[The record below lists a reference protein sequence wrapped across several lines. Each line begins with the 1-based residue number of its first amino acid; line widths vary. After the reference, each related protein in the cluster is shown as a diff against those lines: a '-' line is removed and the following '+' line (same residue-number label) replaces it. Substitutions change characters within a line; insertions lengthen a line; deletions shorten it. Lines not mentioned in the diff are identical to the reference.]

1 MSERKVKVNGV
12 MTAVTLDKTKKY
24 KYNKSGD
31 LVEATT
37 VSDSDIIIAGSK
49 SSLRRI
55 ADLERNVSIL
65 ATQLT
70 TTDGQATDTDDASF
84 ATTVTNTTRFK
95 ATVRQDA
102 VADHRANIDMNGNKI
117 VEVGTPS
124 AATDAANKSYVDT
137 AVTNGLNSKDPVIT
151 LAGDASGSVTLT
163 NLGSGTLTVT
173 IADDSHNHTI
183 ANVDGLQAALDAKL
197 ASASYT
203 AADVLTKIKTV
214 DGAGS
219 GLDADLLDGQ
229 SSAYYATAA
238 SVTSEASTR
247 AAGDTSTLTSAQSY
261 TDTAISNLVN
271 GASAAFDTLSEI
283 QNAMATDAELSAAIA
298 AITVGNGTMTV
309 AAGTGMTGGGA
320 FSANQTGASTVT
332 LSHADTSTVANVTA
346 SGRKYVTGLTF
357 DGFGHVTGVTTGTE
371 TVVNT
376 DTNTTYTAGAGLT
389 LTGTVFSLTDLSTAT
404 SLTALTGAN
413 VVSDIDVDAYGRV
426 TALATRTMTLE
437 NLGYVGALNANYITN
452 TNQLTNGSGYVTSSG
467 VTSVGV
473 AAGNGLTGGGTVTT
487 TGTLTLNVVGGN
499 GISVAADSVTMSG
512 AYSGNFTV
520 TGAITATGDVTA
532 YSDDRLKTDVVTIDG
547 AMDRVSAIRG
557 VNFTR
562 ISDGSRSTGVVA
574 QELKAVLPEAVHT
587 DENGVHHVAY
597 GNVVG
602 LLIEAV
608 KELKAEIEA
617 LKF

>member
-24 KYNKSGD
+24 KYDKSGA

-70 TTDGQATDTDDASF
+70 TTDGAATDTDDASF
-84 ATTVTNTTRFK
+84 STTVTNTTRFK

-102 VADHRANIDMNGNKI
+102 LSDHRANIDMNGNKI

-124 AATDAANKSYVDT
+124 AAADAANKSYVDT

-151 LAGDASGSVTLT
+151 LTGDVTGTGTMT
-163 NLGSGTLTVT
+163 NLGSVSITTAV
-173 IADDSHNHTI
+173 ANDSHTHAFGNLTGRPTTLAGYGI
-183 ANVDGLQAALDAKL
+183 TDAM
-197 ASASYT
+197 T
-203 AADVLTKIKTV
+203 
-214 DGAGS
+214 
-219 GLDADLLDGQ
+219 
-229 SSAYYATAA
+229 SSA
-238 SVTSEASTR
+238 VTSAIS
-247 AAGDTSTLTSAQSY
+247 AATSAL
-261 TDTAISNLVN
+261 TN
-271 GASAAFDTLSEI
+271 GASAAFDTLKEI
-283 QNAMATDAELSAAIA
+283 QDAMATDAELSAAIA
-298 AITVGNGTMTV
+298 GLTIGNGTQTV
-309 AAGTGMTGGGA
+309 AVGAGLAGGGA
-320 FSANQTGASTVT
+320 FTANQTGASTVT
-332 LSHADTSTVANVTA
+332 ISHADTSTVANVTA

-376 DTNTTYTAGAGLT
+376 DTNTTYTAGSGLTLTGTVFSNAAPDQTVTLAGSGATTVSGTYPNFTISSTDTNTNTTYSAGSGLT

-426 TALATRTMTLE
+426 TALATRTMTLA
-437 NLGYVGALNANYITN
+437 NLGYTGATNANYITN

-467 VTSVGV
+467 VTSVSV
-473 AAGNGLTGGGTVTT
+473 TAGNGLTGGGTVTT
-487 TGTLTLNVVGGN
+487 TGTVSLAVGGGN
-499 GISVAADSVTMSG
+499 GITVSATGIAMSG
-512 AYSGNFTV
+512 SFTGNF
-520 TGAITATGDVTA
+520 TATGDITA

-617 LKF
+617 LKY

>member
-12 MTAVTLDKTKKY
+12 MTAVSLDKNKKY

-31 LVEATT
+31 LVEATV

-70 TTDGQATDTDDASF
+70 TTDGAATDTDDESF
-84 ATTVTNTTRFK
+84 STTITHTTRFK

-102 VADHRANIDMNGNKI
+102 VSDHRSNIDMNGNKI

-151 LAGDASGSVTLT
+151 LTGDVTGTGTMT
-163 NLGSGTLTVT
+163 NLGSVSITTAV
-173 IADDSHNHTI
+173 ANDSHTHAFGNLT
-183 ANVDGLQAALDAKL
+183 GRPTTL
-197 ASASYT
+197 AGYGITDSMT
-203 AADVLTKIKTV
+203 
-214 DGAGS
+214 
-219 GLDADLLDGQ
+219 
-229 SSAYYATAA
+229 SSA
-238 SVTSEASTR
+238 VTSAIS
-247 AAGDTSTLTSAQSY
+247 AATSAL
-261 TDTAISNLVN
+261 TN
-271 GASAAFDTLSEI
+271 GASAAFDTLKEI
-283 QNAMATDAELSAAIA
+283 QDAMATDAELSAAISGLT
-298 AITVGNGTMTV
+298 IGNGTMTV
-309 AAGTGMTGGGA
+309 AAGTGITGGGA
-320 FSANQTGASTVT
+320 FSANQTGASTLT
-332 LSHADTSTVANVTA
+332 ISHADTSTVASVTA

-371 TVVNT
+371 TVV
-376 DTNTTYTAGAGLT
+376 DT
-389 LTGTVFSLTDLSTAT
+389 
-404 SLTALTGAN
+404 
-413 VVSDIDVDAYGRV
+413 VV
-426 TALATRTMTLE
+426 
-437 NLGYVGALNANYITN
+437 TN

-473 AAGNGLTGGGTVTT
+473 TAGNGLTGGGTVTT
-487 TGTLTLNVVGGN
+487 TGAVALNVGGGN
-499 GISVAADSVTMSG
+499 GITVSADGVAMSG
-512 AYSGNFTV
+512 SFTGNF
-520 TGAITATGDVTA
+520 TATGDITA

-617 LKF
+617 LKY